1 VSTLLLYHVAAI
13 VTRQNL
19 QGTVSTLLLY
29 HVAAIV
35 ELLQDKKGC
44 HESINTALTTSVKV
58 KNHRREVINYMNSL
72 WANSCSMVKDKEG

>member
-1 VSTLLLYHVAAI
+1 MDGGHQPPVLSRSIESSSSYKKYSHLQGTVSTLLLYHVAAI

-35 ELLQDKKGC
+35 ELLQDKK
-44 HESINTALTTSVKV
+44 TVMKV
-58 KNHRREVINYMNSL
+58 STL
-72 WANSCSMVKDKEG
+72 P